1 MNAFAD
7 LKFAV
12 ATKSSTTKNAFAD
25 ASQNNAQMI
34 STGVRSFAIASVLP
48 KIAKPENSLLIT
60 FASVSVKM
68 MAHA

>member
-1 MNAFAD
+1 
-7 LKFAV
+7 
-12 ATKSSTTKNAFAD
+12 
-25 ASQNNAQMI
+25 MI